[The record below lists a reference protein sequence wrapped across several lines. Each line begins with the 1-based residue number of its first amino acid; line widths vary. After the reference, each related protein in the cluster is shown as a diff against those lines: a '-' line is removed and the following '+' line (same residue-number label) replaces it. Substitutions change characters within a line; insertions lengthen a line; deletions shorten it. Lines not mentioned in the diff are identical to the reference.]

1 MRLYKTYDTNKAV
14 PPVWTPSSGAA
25 SKAKTA
31 MTKALKDEAKP
42 HRDVVFD
49 AIEVPTK
56 KDELIAF
63 LNGPDAR

>member
-14 PPVWTPSSGAA
+14 PPVWTGSQNEA

-31 MTKALKDEAKP
+31 MTKALKDDEKS
-42 HRDVVFD
+42 HRDVVYD
-49 AIEVPTK
+49 QIEVPTK
-56 KDELIAF
+56 KEELLVF